1 MTKRYSFIFLNNA
14 GSRIRQISS
23 SSSALTGSIL
33 VITAAFIV
41 LCWLSYEFIRLKK
54 NTYRV
59 ENLTSQIEHQ
69 NEEIQDQRRQ
79 IQGFAEQINGLKDR
93 LARLDEFERRI
104 KIIANLEEGGDEQN
118 SIFGVGGSMPDDL
131 DAGIELARRHDDLL
145 RDMHEQMDQLNLWT
159 LDKEK
164 QFDTLLKQLEY
175 QSNILAS
182 TPTIC
187 PVQGSITSGFGYRKS
202 PFTGRREMHKG
213 LDIANRIGTP
223 IIAPANG
230 VVSFAGARGSLGNI
244 IILDHGHGIMTRYA
258 HTLKT
263 LKKIGEQVKR
273 GDIIAEI
280 GNTGRSSGPH
290 LHYEVCINGVP
301 VNPQKFI
308 IESAHASAP

>member
-1 MTKRYSFIFLNNA
+1 MTKRYSFIFLSNA

-23 SSSALTGSIL
+23 SASALLGSIL
-33 VITAAFIV
+33 VITAAFSV
-41 LCWLSYEFIRLKK
+41 LCWLSYEYVALKK
-54 NTYRV
+54 NTHRV
-59 ENLTSQIEHQ
+59 ENLTIQIDHQ

-79 IQGFAEQINGLKDR
+79 IQGFAEQINGLKDH
-93 LARLDEFERRI
+93 LARLDEFEKRI
-104 KIIANLEEGGDEQN
+104 KIIANLEESAGEQD
-118 SIFGVGGSMPDDL
+118 SIFGVGGSMPEDL
-131 DAGIELARRHDDLL
+131 DAGIELTRKHDGLL
-145 RDMHEQMDQLNLWT
+145 RNMHEQVDQLNLLS

-182 TPTIC
+182 TPTIR
-187 PVQGSITSGFGYRKS
+187 PAEGSITSSFGYRKS
-202 PFTGRREMHKG
+202 PFTGCREMHKG
-213 LDIANRIGTP
+213 LDIANRAGTP

-258 HTLKT
+258 HTRKT
-263 LKKIGEQVKR
+263 LKLMGEQVKR
-273 GDIIAEI
+273 GDVIAEI

-301 VNPQKFI
+301 VNPEKFI
-308 IESAHASAP
+308 MESVHGSAP